1 MLSSPN
7 HRLPVRLRRAL
18 TIVVLALCAAFILS
32 LLSGISSALVHQLP
46 HSFNPA
52 SLVPTAVTRFFERRN
67 PPAKSV
73 EATPLSPPAPMFF
86 LAKTWGNTGTDY
98 NTTGN
103 WTGGTPGAGDVGQFA
118 AAVVTQPNLS
128 ASLSNAGLYFSGTGS
143 SGYDVTSSSAA
154 VKFTFTGTGAT

>member
-1 MLSSPN
+1 MLRSPN

-52 SLVPTAVTRFFERRN
+52 ALVPTAVTRFFERRTA
-67 PPAKSV
+67 PAKSV

-98 NTTGN
+98 NTGAS
-103 WTGGTPGAGDVGQFA
+103 WGGTAPTTGDVG
-118 AAVVTQPNLS
+118 
-128 ASLSNAGLYFSGTGS
+128 
-143 SGYDVTSSSAA
+143 
-154 VKFTFTGTGAT
+154 KFT